1 MQKKANTEFMPLF
14 SKVPKWYG
22 ILTVKLLWLKEEK
35 KTLEFNAFYFKLS
48 FARWIQETATIN

>member
-1 MQKKANTEFMPLF
+1 MPLF